1 MSPCARDQA
10 DLFPVR
16 VVVVLLSGESLP
28 DASRC
33 VLSAVL
39 YRAEQGGSAGSLGLP
54 GAFRKADE
62 DLDDTARRALEL
74 VNVRRPRKVEQ
85 IGTSADSEMVTVT
98 YMATIDRLPMTSGHS
113 TSTAVIPFT
122 ELSGSRRGN
131 SPLQGQ
137 DSQTLD
143 RAVEEVKVRLDSTP
157 LALGVVPPVFTLG
170 QLRSIYEDAWGKK
183 LDHRNFRRKLLE
195 GPKPFVKPVGASLS
209 DRGTKGRPPE
219 LYEAT
224 REWNHETPIRLPRKR
239 PRSTQ

>member
-1 MSPCARDQA
+1 
-10 DLFPVR
+10 
-16 VVVVLLSGESLP
+16 
-28 DASRC
+28 
-33 VLSAVL
+33 
-39 YRAEQGGSAGSLGLP
+39 LGLP

>member
-1 MSPCARDQA
+1 MSPSARHQA
-10 DLFPVR
+10 DRFPAR

-39 YRAEQGGSAGSLGLP
+39 YRAEQGDSAGSLGLP

-98 YMATIDRLPMTSGHS
+98 YLATIDRLPMTSGHS

-122 ELSGSRRGN
+122 ELTGNRRGN

-137 DSQTLD
+137 DSQTLG
-143 RAVEEVKVRLDSTP
+143 RAVEEVKLRLDSTP
-157 LALGVVPPVFTLG
+157 LALSLVPPIFTFG

-195 GPKPFVKPVGASLS
+195 GSRPFVKPVGASLS
-209 DRGTKGRPPE
+209 ERGTKGRPPE
-219 LYEAT
+219 LYQAT
-224 REWNHETPIRLPRKR
+224 RAWEDELPVRR
-239 PRSTQ
+239 PRRRTQRS